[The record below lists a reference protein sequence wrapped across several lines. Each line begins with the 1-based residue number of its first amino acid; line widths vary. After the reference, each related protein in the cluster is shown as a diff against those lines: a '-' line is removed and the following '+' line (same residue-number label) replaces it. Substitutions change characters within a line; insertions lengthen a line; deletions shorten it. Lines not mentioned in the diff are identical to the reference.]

1 MISSSVTDLP
11 VLNSMNT
18 ATTSTRRLSATS
30 IATACFTAS
39 CFTRIASTSA
49 AGWTL
54 TPSDSSSEQ
63 QTSMING
70 PFLNRL
76 QIWQIRQLYCTAMSL
91 SCIMYNQAVVMRQDG
106 PALTTDTAFVS
117 ENFVWK
123 DDISHYETEIATE
136 CCSSSLVLGCPIP
149 HTG

>member
-18 ATTSTRRLSATS
+18 ATTYTRRLSATP

-54 TPSDSSSEQ
+54 TPSDSSSQQ
-63 QTSMING
+63 QTSMIKVLFEPAADLADSPIVLHRHEPELHNVQPSTCYATG
-70 PFLNRL
+70 
-76 QIWQIRQLYCTAMSL
+76 TASL
-91 SCIMYNQAVVMRQDG
+91 SWPRQSVRV
-106 PALTTDTAFVS
+106 TA
-117 ENFVWK
+117 
-123 DDISHYETEIATE
+123 
-136 CCSSSLVLGCPIP
+136 
-149 HTG
+149 

>member
-11 VLNSMNT
+11 VVNSMNT
-18 ATTSTRRLSATS
+18 ATTATS
-30 IATACFTAS
+30 RSSAIPTATACFTAS

-63 QTSMING
+63 QNIYDKRS
-70 PFLNRL
+70 FLNRL

-106 PALTTDTAFVS
+106 QPLDNRYSFCYRKFRMERRYLT
-117 ENFVWK
+117 
-123 DDISHYETEIATE
+123 
-136 CCSSSLVLGCPIP
+136 L
-149 HTG
+149 

>member
-1 MISSSVTDLP
+1 CASRLFRHHSLREEFLQNKALYFSCTGHRSVVYENYATRNFKAREVLAAVIHDLSSVTDLP

-18 ATTSTRRLSATS
+18 ATSTRRLSGTP

-63 QTSMING
+63 QTSMIKG
-70 PFLNRL
+70 
-76 QIWQIRQLYCTAMSL
+76 L
-91 SCIMYNQAVVMRQDG
+91 S
-106 PALTTDTAFVS
+106 
-117 ENFVWK
+117 
-123 DDISHYETEIATE
+123 
-136 CCSSSLVLGCPIP
+136 
-149 HTG
+149 